1 MPEPGTRAPRS
12 RTLPSAALRMARR
25 SWKLQHVDSRRA
37 IAWADKAL
45 ARALDSGDVATEGWA
60 RLSRGFHLLY
70 FTSPDEAAPE
80 LQHAQRCFAA
90 TGDRAG
96 HVLASAGL
104 ARGLWQAGRFRE
116 SLEQVLPLRDEGLR
130 VLRRDQRGVLMSAI
144 AGCYS
149 AQGNSSQAFAYM
161 YRALQ
166 DAGPARGHGLD
177 VVLHANLSH
186 ELLQLGDCEEALR
199 HIEQGL
205 SRCAALNNPRLL
217 SVLLI
222 NRVIGLDELGR
233 PHEALPDIERIL
245 ALPADA
251 GGRGRMSSAFE
262 SLAIA
267 ALRAGDAA
275 LGKRLVELARA
286 APPTANPDEQVGRVV
301 ASAMLLESRGALP
314 QALAELKEGLP
325 LFGDDDAV
333 GLSLR
338 ARCQAYLTLAD
349 LQQRLGQP
357 AAALAS
363 MRAWQRLQQQRA
375 QLASHARYQAAALQT
390 ELLRLQHKL
399 DEHDARR
406 RETERARAELEAI
419 NLQLQRRVNEVQA
432 LQAALEQQA
441 TRDFLTGLFN
451 RRHLNDVLPGMLAL
465 AARDRQPLAVAM
477 IDLDRFK
484 VINDRHGHDVGDN
497 LLTEFGKLL
506 TRRVRKSDVAC
517 RYGGE
522 EFCLVMPRTDARGA
536 ARKVAA
542 LLRQWRSA
550 SFVLGES
557 TLGGLSFSAGVSDS
571 RIACESAAQFIK
583 SADDAL
589 LAAKDSGRARVL
601 TADDPVVQTA

>member
-1 MPEPGTRAPRS
+1 MTAPPRPPPTS
-12 RTLPSAALRMARR
+12 SALRLARQAWR
-25 SWKLQHVDSRRA
+25 LLHLDSQRA
-37 IAWADKAL
+37 IACADKAL
-45 ARALDSGDVATEGWA
+45 ARALGQGDVLAEGWA
-60 RLSRGFHLLY
+60 RLARGIHLLY
-70 FTSPDEAAPE
+70 FFTPAAAASE
-80 LQHAQRCFAA
+80 LEEAQRCFDT

-96 HVLASAGL
+96 QLLAATGL
-104 ARGLWQAGRFRE
+104 ARGLWRSGRFE
-116 SLEQVLPLRDEGLR
+116 DSLAQALALRDEGLR
-130 VLRRDQRGVLMSAI
+130 VLRPDQRGILLNTI

-149 AQGNSSQAFAYM
+149 ALGHSDEAFAYM
-161 YRALQ
+161 FQALR
-166 DAGPARGHGLD
+166 DAGPAKAHGFD
-177 VVLHANLSH
+177 VVLHCNLAH
-186 ELLQLGDCEEALR
+186 EHVQIGDYLEALR
-199 HIEQGL
+199 HVDQGIG
-205 SRCAALNNPRLL
+205 RCKALDNVRLL

-222 NRVIGLDELGR
+222 NRVICLTELDR
-233 PHEALPDIERIL
+233 PYEALPDIERLL
-245 ALPADA
+245 ALPADPQ
-251 GGRGRMSSAFE
+251 GRGTMGSSFE
-262 SLAIA
+262 TLAVA
-267 ALRAGDAA
+267 ALKAGDVA
-275 LGKRLVELARA
+275 LGSDLVERALA
-286 APPTANPDEQVGRVV
+286 APPTADPDERLERIV
-301 ASAMLLESRGALP
+301 ASAMLDQARGHLP
-314 QALAELKEGLP
+314 QALRRLRTAEAMAGGEGV
-325 LFGDDDAV
+325 A
-333 GLSLR
+333 GLNLR
-338 ARCQAYLTLAD
+338 PRCRFFQNLAD
-349 LQQRLGQP
+349 LHEALGD
-357 AAALAS
+357 AESALAA
-363 MRAWQRLQQQRA
+363 MRAWQRLQFERA
-375 QLASHARYQAAALQT
+375 ELASRARYQAAALQT

-399 DEHDARR
+399 DDSVARR
-406 RETERARAELEAI
+406 RASERAKAELETI
-419 NLQLQRRVNEVQA
+419 NEQLSSKIDEVQA
-432 LQAALEQQA
+432 LQAALKRQA